1 MRMTMTRRYVDDRIL
16 RLLLEQWKE
25 GGVEVDV
32 EVEGGGRRLRWSH
45 LLRFWW
51 NYGGWSC

>member
-1 MRMTMTRRYVDDRIL
+1 MRMTMKRRYVDDRIL
-16 RLLLEQWKE
+16 RLLLEQRKE

-32 EVEGGGRRLRWSH
+32 EVEGGGQRLRWSH